1 MGFEFC
7 RLIRILNGV
16 SLPENEMRPI
26 RILLASHQPIIRSG
40 LRSLLEREAEF
51 RVVAEAANG
60 REAIVLS
67 EYKHPDVALLDM
79 KLPLVNGIA
88 VAKQIASNNHSPA
101 AVFVSSHTDQGYV
114 HEAFKA
120 GARGYVDG
128 DSAPSDL
135 SRAIRVVARGRLFL
149 SPAICSQMLEP
160 HLIKGNISEHEKA
173 LWCFIAAGY
182 EELEIAH
189 LLNTD
194 SKRVRLDSHSLK
206 SLFCRNSLPDV
217 IAQSIVTTQTAFYQ

>member
-1 MGFEFC
+1 M
-7 RLIRILNGV
+7 
-16 SLPENEMRPI
+16 SPPENETDPI
-26 RILLASHQPIIRSG
+26 RILLASHQPMIRSG

-67 EYKHPDVALLDM
+67 EYKNPDVALLDM
-79 KLPLVNGIA
+79 KLPLVNGLA
-88 VAKQIASNNHSPA
+88 VAKQITSTNHSTA
-101 AVFVSSHTDQGYV
+101 AVFVSSHTDQSYV
-114 HEAFKA
+114 HEAFRA
-120 GARGYVDG
+120 GAKGYVDG

-149 SPAICSQMLEP
+149 SPAICSQLLEP
-160 HLIKGNISEHEKA
+160 HLLKGNISEHERA

-182 EELEIAH
+182 EELEIAP
-189 LLNTD
+189 LLNID
-194 SKRVRLDSHSLK
+194 SKRVRMDSHSLK

-217 IAQSIVTTQTAFYQ
+217 IAQSIVTIQTAFYQ

>member
-7 RLIRILNGV
+7 GLIRTLNGV
-16 SLPENEMRPI
+16 SLPENEMLPI

-88 VAKQIASNNHSPA
+88 VAKQIASISHSPA
-101 AVFVSSHTDQGYV
+101 AVFVSSHTDQSYV

-217 IAQSIVTTQTAFYQ
+217 IAQSIFLTQTAFSQ